1 MQKIKTALRVLVIT
15 LLIIL
20 AFFGIGITGN
30 FLNTHR
36 ERYMDPEIRTEQE
49 NKREDEGGAEQA
61 KR

>member
-1 MQKIKTALRVLVIT
+1 MQKIKIALRVFVIT

-30 FLNTHR
+30 FLHAQR
-36 ERYMDPEIRTEQE
+36 ERYMDAEIRTEQE
-49 NKREDEGGAEQA
+49 NKKEEEGEEQA